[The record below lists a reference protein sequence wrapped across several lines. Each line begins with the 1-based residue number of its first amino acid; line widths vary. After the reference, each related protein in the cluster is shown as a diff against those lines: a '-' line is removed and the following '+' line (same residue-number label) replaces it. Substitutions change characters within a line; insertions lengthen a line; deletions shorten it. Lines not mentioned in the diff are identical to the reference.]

1 MGLPPPAD
9 RPDRAYNWA
18 SNRVRYEYNENA
30 VGEDGMAPRDEK
42 LEAELFGFDPTE
54 QHTPLDFSKYANIPI
69 HVERGEAPAPVK
81 DVSGSCLFI
90 FTHMLMLPSSL
101 ILPICIL
108 S

>member
-30 VGEDGMAPRDEK
+30 VDEDGMAPRDEK